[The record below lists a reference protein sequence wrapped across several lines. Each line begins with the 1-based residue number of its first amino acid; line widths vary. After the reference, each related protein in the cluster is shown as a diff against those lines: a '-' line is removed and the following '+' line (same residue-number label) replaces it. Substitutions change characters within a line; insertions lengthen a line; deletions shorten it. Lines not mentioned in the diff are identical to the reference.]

1 VDPGEEARLRERVMH
16 RLAVATARTGGT
28 VGWKELQAFDL
39 GDGETRRLVS
49 YMGIWNPQDLSATL
63 TIVSSPDGPYND
75 KEAEGGFLRYD
86 YRAGSDE
93 GNNTK
98 LRRAFELGMPLILL
112 RKISDGVYVPVFPV
126 FVVGDDRERRQF
138 VIALDESL
146 RFLND
151 PLHPTEDQRKY
162 AERVVRQRLHQPVFR
177 GQVIQAYERRCAV
190 CSLRHPELLDAAH
203 IVEDSHD
210 EGIAHVTNGLSLCK
224 IHHAAFDRLLLGVT
238 TDYEVRI
245 NRELLEEI
253 DGPML
258 KHGLQE
264 MHGRRL
270 ELPRSRSEWPDPH
283 RLAHRW
289 DAFRSA
295 S

>member
-1 VDPGEEARLRERVMH
+1 
-16 RLAVATARTGGT
+16 
-28 VGWKELQAFDL
+28 
-39 GDGETRRLVS
+39 
-49 YMGIWNPQDLSATL
+49 MGIWNPQDLSATL

-264 MHGRRL
+264 MHGRQL
-270 ELPRSRSEWPDPH
+270 ELPRSRREWPDPH

-289 DAFRSA
+289 DAFRRA

>member
-1 VDPGEEARLRERVMH
+1 MH
-16 RLAVATARTGGT
+16 RLATVTARSGGT
-28 VGWKELQAFDL
+28 VGWQELQAFDL
-39 GDGETRRLVS
+39 GAGQTRRLIS
-49 YMGIWNPQDLSATL
+49 QTGIWNPRDLATTL
-63 TIVSSPDGPYND
+63 TIVSSPDGPYD
-75 KEAEGGFLRYD
+75 DQEVEGGFLRYD
-86 YRAGSDE
+86 YRAGSEE

-98 LRRAFELGMPLILL
+98 LRRAAELGTPLILL
-112 RKISDGVYVPVFPV
+112 RKIADGVYVPVFPV
-126 FVVGDDRERRQF
+126 FVVADDRARRQF

-146 RFLND
+146 RFMSD
-151 PLHPTEDQRKY
+151 PLHPTADQRRY
-162 AERVVRQRLHQPVFR
+162 AERVVQQRLHQPVFR
-177 GQVIQAYERRCAV
+177 GQVIRAYERRCAI

-210 EGIAHVTNGLSLCK
+210 RGVAHVTNGLSLCK
-224 IHHAAFDRLLLGVT
+224 IHHAAFDKLLLGVT

-245 NRELLEEI
+245 NGDLLEEI

-270 ELPRSRSEWPDPH
+270 ELPKSRREWPDRD

-289 DAFRSA
+289 TIFRDAS
-295 S
+295 

>member
-1 VDPGEEARLRERVMH
+1 
-16 RLAVATARTGGT
+16 
-28 VGWKELQAFDL
+28 
-39 GDGETRRLVS
+39 
-49 YMGIWNPQDLSATL
+49 MGIWNPQDLSATL

-264 MHGRRL
+264 MHGRQL
-270 ELPRSRSEWPDPH
+270 ELPRSRREWPDLH

-289 DAFRSA
+289 DPFRRA